1 VNTKKGNIVGALKNI
16 KVILLDKLKNNG
28 HSLSYVDDDN
38 IRAALDQ
45 AYAVGRDEYVIRPER
60 RKRERRLKQM

>member
-1 VNTKKGNIVGALKNI
+1 MNTKKGNIVGALKNI